1 MASDAQLILPLI
13 GADQQVLN
21 DVTSNVIMSVPSN
34 KTASANFKSNLDKLS
49 ELPSH
54 ILKALLRKYELDM
67 RLFGYKFDVTSLT
80 TSCAVHT
87 KDGKV
92 CC

>member
-21 DVTSNVIMSVPSN
+21 DVTSNVIMTVPSN
-34 KTASANFKSNLDKLS
+34 KTTSANFKSNLDKLS

-80 TSCAVHT
+80 TSCAVRT

>member
-34 KTASANFKSNLDKLS
+34 KTASATFKSNLDKLS

-67 RLFGYKFDVTSLT
+67 RLFGYNFDVTSLT
-80 TSCAVHT
+80 TSCSINT
-87 KDGKV
+87 QYGKF